1 MLLLCLCR
9 QRSWPGGI
17 PCPRGRDRHR
27 HFVRHTQGDQARV
40 WAPCPITTYS
50 TVASHSTLHIRCAHL
65 ALAFSLDGALQLLR
79 ATRHALDAAHDACQ
93 GATGGNTGRDWA
105 VGLRAAGGPQ
115 VLLYDGLHSG
125 IPSFRGFN
133 PSTWNSFRLF
143 TSSARARTAR
153 KSTHT
158 HRNRALSGAAPWKEM
173 RGAAP
178 CALLCAG
185 RAGVPAGARAH
196 RRPPLPSTAQNARRS
211 PPRCAARAR
220 TPSARTP
227 GGRLTEATAVLP
239 WSLFV

>member
-1 MLLLCLCR
+1 MKKMALHG
-9 QRSWPGGI
+9 PVAAGG
-17 PCPRGRDRHR
+17 
-27 HFVRHTQGDQARV
+27 AR
-40 WAPCPITTYS
+40 
-50 TVASHSTLHIRCAHL
+50 ASHQASWRVRACARGYGRRAQSPHTVLPPHTALCTSAVLTLPL
-65 ALAFSLDGALQLLR
+65 PLSLDGALQLLR

-158 HRNRALSGAAPWKEM
+158 HRNRALSGAAPCKER